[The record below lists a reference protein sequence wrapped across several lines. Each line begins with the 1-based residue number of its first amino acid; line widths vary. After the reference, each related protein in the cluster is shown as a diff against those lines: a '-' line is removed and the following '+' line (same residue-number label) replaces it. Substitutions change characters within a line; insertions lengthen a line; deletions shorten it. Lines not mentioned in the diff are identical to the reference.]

1 MKAFLVIVIFCF
13 YLNSSYTQILF
24 KQINFTS
31 RITTFKNIVKQR
43 DSIKRHAFIS
53 VKDSL
58 IRIISNNYE
67 DNYKLVYVEDL
78 RTIIY
83 KGQRILKYYI
93 FKAIDKNGIEWLVQ
107 LQMRTNRK
115 TIGKMNLVFSNKE
128 GVIINYSCNY
138 FPIKKEYQ
146 NNF

>member
-107 LQMRTNRK
+107 LQMRTKPK
-115 TIGKMNLVFSNKE
+115 TTGEMNLVFSNKE
-128 GVIINYSCNY
+128 GVIINYSGIY
-138 FPIKKEYQ
+138 FPIKRKFK
-146 NNF
+146 NIL